1 MLVDGPHFRATDE
14 GELVFL
20 VSDGD
25 SSRRPTEH
33 VILEPEEEN
42 GTLQQNYYLRIPL
55 DHPDS
60 HRWRTEIAKYLAP
73 LVLGTMMG
81 TLPWT
86 LADFP
91 QGYVLLLHKSPR
103 RAEPSKARRDFYL
116 YGATDVPSFASPFEF
131 VKHAEWL
138 MRGAHRTLDTRRS
151 PRCPCKYCS
160 QQHASPGRD
169 GEGSGRSSGGG
180 GANLKNREKKQSA
193 ISRGLRRVRAG
204 ILARIKSGGEDVDE
218 DMDDGGAEEEG
229 EAEAEAEA
237 EEVAEEVAEAEAE
250 AEAIV
255 DPDPDAVEA
264 GAKDGV
270 GVDTN
275 VVNTEPINAISATD
289 HGGND

>member
-1 MLVDGPHFRATDE
+1 MLVDGPHFQATDE

-33 VILEPEEEN
+33 NILEPEEEN
-42 GTLQQNYYLRIPL
+42 RTLQQNYYLRIPL

-73 LVLGTMMG
+73 LVLGTTMG

-91 QGYVLLLHKSPR
+91 QGYALLLHKSPR
-103 RAEPSKARRDFYL
+103 RTEPSKARRDFYL
-116 YGATDVPSFASPFEF
+116 YGAQDVPSFASPLEF

-138 MRGAHRTLDTRRS
+138 MRGADRTSDTRHS
-151 PRCPCKYCS
+151 PRCSCKYCS
-160 QQHASPGRD
+160 QHAYPGRD
-169 GEGSGRSSGGG
+169 GEASGSSSG
-180 GANLKNREKKQSA
+180 ANPKNREKKQSV
-193 ISRGLRRVRAG
+193 ISRGLVRVRASV
-204 ILARIKSGGEDVDE
+204 LARIKHGDGGEDVDE
-218 DMDDGGAEEEG
+218 IMDDEEAEGDAEAEPGAV
-229 EAEAEAEA
+229 EAEAQNG
-237 EEVAEEVAEAEAE
+237 
-250 AEAIV
+250 I
-255 DPDPDAVEA
+255 
-264 GAKDGV
+264 

-275 VVNTEPINAISATD
+275 VVNTKPINSVSATD